1 MCRFTPNSLK
11 IVGNAPLV
19 TAALDPHYHQ
29 LRTLSD
35 RHRSLVHRA
44 LKEKLEAIHSQ
55 EESQKTAETEE
66 REPAPKKR
74 KSAMSGEDET
84 TAVPG
89 GEEEVKRF
97 LRAAADMLIFL
108 NKNLPSSWNVLLSC
122 LYTLIV
128 FDAVHFVL
136 VITPYKHHIPYTR
149 YQILAL

>member
-1 MCRFTPNSLK
+1 MCRFTPNSLE

-19 TAALDPHYHQ
+19 AAALDPHYHQ
-29 LRTLSD
+29 LRSLSD
-35 RHRSLVHRA
+35 RQRSLVHRA
-44 LKEKLEAIHSQ
+44 LKEKVEAIHSQ

-74 KSAMSGEDET
+74 KSAMSFLLGEDET
-84 TAVPG
+84 AAVPG

-122 LYTLIV
+122 LYTLM
-128 FDAVHFVL
+128 L
-136 VITPYKHHIPYTR
+136 CTLY
-149 YQILAL
+149 